1 MLTRRTLIAATLPAL
16 GWAPA
21 ATAMAEGA
29 PAAGRVLTGRFEV
42 VRNRPWTDVTIQG
55 AGPFRFLI
63 DTGAT
68 VAVVDPDL
76 AAELKL
82 ARLQDAPL
90 RGATAERT
98 VEMFVAQG
106 VIVDSLRQRGAVVF
120 AAGQAGADFQGIL
133 PGTMFTAADSEIDF
147 AAREFRIYTGGAP
160 DRAGFTRLPLVRP
173 QGRAPD
179 GRLVVQVRLDGR
191 PANLLID
198 TGGTG
203 AVLLSG
209 EYVGKNR
216 LWDRYKKWA
225 PGQGQGMLA
234 AFDTRLARAGV
245 LELGGAR
252 FQRPPIHLT
261 DPFNPPG
268 DSGDGVLGMD
278 VLRRFTLA
286 TDPAGGAIWLKP
298 NAAIGEPFRYNRAGL
313 ETGLDGGRGLVRGV
327 TAGGPADRA
336 GVRAGDLIPAV
347 AGPLDL
353 ARFDWFL
360 TEEPGVKVEFEVR
373 RGETTLPIRLVLEE
387 LL

>member
-1 MLTRRTLIAATLPAL
+1 MLTRRSLIAAALPAF
-16 GWAPA
+16 GWASA
-21 ATAMAEGA
+21 AAAA
-29 PAAGRVLTGRFEV
+29 PADGVLTGRFEV
-42 VRNRPWTDVTIQG
+42 VRNRPWTGVLIEG
-55 AGPFRFLI
+55 RGPFRFLI

-68 VAVVDPDL
+68 VAVIDPAL
-76 AAELKL
+76 AAGLKL
-82 ARLQDAPL
+82 SRLQDAAV

-106 VIVDSLRQRGAVVF
+106 LVVDSLRQRGQVVL
-120 AAGQAGADFQGIL
+120 AGGQAGADFQGIL
-133 PGTMFTAADSEIDF
+133 PGTMFTAANSEIDF
-147 AAREFRIYTGGAP
+147 AAREFRIYTAGSP
-160 DRAGFTRLPLVRP
+160 SRAGFSRLPLVRP
-173 QGRAPD
+173 RGRPRD

-216 LWDRYKKWA
+216 LWDRYRKWV
-225 PGQGQGMLA
+225 PSQGQGMLA

-245 LELGGAR
+245 LELGATR
-252 FQRPPIHLT
+252 FQRPLIHLT

-268 DSGDGVLGMD
+268 DAGDGVLGMD

-286 TDPAGGAIWLKP
+286 TDPAGDAVWLKP
-298 NAAIGEPFRYNRAGL
+298 NGMLGEPFRYNRAGL
-313 ETGLDGGRGLVRGV
+313 ETGLEGGHGIVRAV
-327 TAGGPADRA
+327 TPGGPAERA
-336 GVRAGDLIPAV
+336 GARAGDVIPAV

-360 TEEPGVKVEFEVR
+360 TEEPGAKVEFEVR
-373 RGETTLPIRLVLEE
+373 RGEATVPISLVLEE